1 MTEDGLLL
9 ELVLEEGGFDGN
21 YGEESCPDELKQQI
35 LAFLH
40 QANPELDVQDLQVIE
55 KLDEGEN
62 SFVYVIGTTVNR
74 DDILLSIRLTP
85 SWRIEEY
92 TCLGHG

>member
-1 MTEDGLLL
+1 M
-9 ELVLEEGGFDGN
+9 
-21 YGEESCPDELKQQI
+21 
-35 LAFLH
+35 
-40 QANPELDVQDLQVIE
+40 IE

-85 SWRIEEY
+85 SWLIEEY